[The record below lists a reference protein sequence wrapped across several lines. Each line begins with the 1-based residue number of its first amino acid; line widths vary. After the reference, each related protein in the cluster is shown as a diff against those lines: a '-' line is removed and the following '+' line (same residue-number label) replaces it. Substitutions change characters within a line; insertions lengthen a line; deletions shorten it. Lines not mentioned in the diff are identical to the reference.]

1 MSRLLATIF
10 AFVLPLPALALC
22 NGDRFETYLTPQ
34 DLVEINETVAATPY
48 ALGNYW
54 QAQKDG
60 HTVTILGTMHLPDPR
75 HAVTLDV
82 ALPRLTAADLL
93 LVEATQQDQ
102 ADMQTYM
109 AQNPDMLVITDG
121 PTLPDLLDDATWD
134 TIRIAAE
141 QRGLPGFMVAKMQP
155 WFLALT
161 LSIPTCAAAEM
172 MSGQGGLD
180 ALLMDQA
187 ATLDIPVA
195 PLESWQEMFALLTSG
210 TFDEQVDALR
220 MGLLE
225 PDLADALMVTLVEDY
240 FAGQTAH
247 AWQMTYYTQH
257 FLPDVDPA
265 VFDEQ
270 MAMMEEMLLTQRNA
284 NWIPV
289 IEKAALDH
297 KNVFVAFGAAHLI
310 GENGVLRLL
319 ETEGWTIS
327 PL

>member
-10 AFVLPLPALALC
+10 AFALPLPAFALC
-22 NGDRFETYLTPQ
+22 SGDRFETYLTPQ
-34 DLVEINETVAATPY
+34 ELVEINETVAATPY
-48 ALGNYW
+48 ASGNYW
-54 QAQKDG
+54 QAQKDS

-75 HAVTLDV
+75 HAATLDV

-102 ADMQTYM
+102 ADIQTYM

-121 PTLPDLLDDATWD
+121 PTLPDLLSDTTWD
-134 TIRIAAE
+134 AISEAAE
-141 QRGLPGFMVAKMQP
+141 DRGLPSFMAAKMQP

-161 LSIPTCAAAEM
+161 LAIPTCAATKM
-172 MSGQGGLD
+172 MSGEGGLD

-195 PLESWQEMFALLTSG
+195 PLEPWQDMFALLTSG

-225 PDLADALMVTLVEDY
+225 PDMSDALMVTLVEDY

-247 AWQMTYYTQH
+247 AWQMSYYTQQ
-257 FLPDVDPA
+257 FLPDLDPA
-265 VFDEQ
+265 VFEEQ
-270 MAMMEEMLLTQRNA
+270 MAMVEEMLLTQRNA

-289 IEKAALDH
+289 IEKAAADNA
-297 KNVFVAFGAAHLI
+297 NVFVAFGAAHLI
-310 GENGVLRLL
+310 GEKGVLRLL
-319 ETEGWTIS
+319 ENEGWTIS